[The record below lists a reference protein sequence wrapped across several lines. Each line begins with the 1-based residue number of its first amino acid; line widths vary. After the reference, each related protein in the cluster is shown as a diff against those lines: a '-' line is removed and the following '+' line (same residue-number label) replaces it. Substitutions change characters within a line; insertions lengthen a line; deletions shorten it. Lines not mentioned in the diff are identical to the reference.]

1 MSGETTDGRSGV
13 GRADEDEL
21 LTELES
27 RRTRLEGLL
36 ASDD

>member
-1 MSGETTDGRSGV
+1 MPGETTDGPTGV
-13 GRADEDEL
+13 GRADDEL

-36 ASDD
+36 APEE